1 MQKSRAIVFLLAFCW
16 FAFQAASL
24 SAQEEWDE
32 WDFGVMDLYAMG
44 DQTITISL
52 GLALPTVFF
61 NHHEGRT
68 MDHNFSPVVG
78 GTGSIMYTY
87 FLGSNVFLGGEIG
100 VSFHHTVGRNTLFII
115 PIGLHG
121 GWQFLLG
128 RFEFPLS
135 LTFGIAPQRYLDATY
150 MGVFLRAGASAFYR
164 FSPDWSFG
172 VTAGW
177 NWYPQRPRMDGGR
190 FPEGNVDANILGL
203 TISARYHF

>member
-1 MQKSRAIVFLLAFCW
+1 MQKSRAFMFLLAFCW
-16 FAFQAASL
+16 FAFQAAPL

-32 WDFGVMDLYAMG
+32 WDFGAMDLYARG

-52 GLALPTVFF
+52 GISLPTVFLD
-61 NHHEGRT
+61 HQGGTLH
-68 MDHNFSPVVG
+68 HNFSPPVG
-78 GTGSIMYTY
+78 GAGSITYTH
-87 FLGSNVFLGGEIG
+87 FLGSNFFLGGEIG
-100 VSFHHTVGRNTLFII
+100 VSFSHTVGRNTLFII
-115 PIGLHG
+115 PIGLQA

-150 MGVFLRAGASAFYR
+150 TGMFLRAGASAFYR

-172 VTAGW
+172 VNLGW
-177 NWYPQRPRMDGGR
+177 NWYPQRPNEYNTRPRDM
-190 FPEGNVDANILGL
+190 NVHANILGI